1 MGFSI
6 KQSAKDF
13 IGYDEQVA
21 SAASSTHSLKNLTR
35 DLDKKGVEYIKR
47 LFPFTKWIM
56 HYNLTWAL
64 GDLIAGLT
72 VGMVVGKS
80 SFYYD

>member
-1 MGFSI
+1 MVFSL

-35 DLDKKGVEYIKR
+35 DLDKKVSLKNKKQEIFSVEFKR
-47 LFPFTKWIM
+47 FCNF
-56 HYNLTWAL
+56 
-64 GDLIAGLT
+64 
-72 VGMVVGKS
+72 
-80 SFYYD
+80 F